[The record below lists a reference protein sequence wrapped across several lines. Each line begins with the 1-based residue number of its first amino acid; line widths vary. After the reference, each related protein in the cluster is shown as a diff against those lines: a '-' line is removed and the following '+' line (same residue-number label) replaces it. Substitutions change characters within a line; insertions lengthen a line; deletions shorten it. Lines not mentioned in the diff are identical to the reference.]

1 MQKSFTVIGGGSW
14 GTALAC
20 LVARATGKSGLYVI
34 ENNTVDEINNT
45 HQNKKYLGDIVLP
58 TGIKATSDIT
68 NAISSDVI
76 IIAVPSYAFESTL
89 LQLKDSGLRKDTT
102 LLIATKGLC
111 ENPSQLFS
119 DKVEQKLDN
128 VYAFISG
135 PNFAKEVAEDK
146 FTSITI
152 SSKNI
157 EIAKEIA
164 DILKT
169 PNLDVTTSDDIITVQ
184 IASIVKNIVAI
195 KSGILQA
202 SGFGENAKAWL
213 ISKGLQEISL
223 ISKQLGGKAETL
235 CLPAV
240 IGDLLLTCYSV
251 TSRNTKF
258 GYEFHQNNYSKDFL
272 NNYPILIEGVSS
284 ARLLSCFLK
293 AKQIELNLPI
303 IKSIA
308 TII

>member
-34 ENNTVDEINNT
+34 ENNTVDEINNN

-58 TGIKATSDIT
+58 SGIKATSDIT
-68 NAISSDVI
+68 NIISSDVI

-89 LQLKDSGLRKDTT
+89 LQIKDSGLRKDTT

-119 DKVEQKLDN
+119 DKIEQELDN

-157 EIAKEIA
+157 KIAKEIA

-202 SGFGENAKAWL
+202 SGFVENAKAWL
-213 ISKGLQEISL
+213 ISNGLQEISS
-223 ISKQLGGKAETL
+223 ISKRLGGKAETL

-272 NNYPILIEGVSS
+272 NNYPILVEGVSS
-284 ARLLSCFLK
+284 ARLLSNFLK